1 MVRGSSKS
9 RPSIERARH
18 LVRLLDAAVEEI
30 YLFEAV
36 SLRLV
41 EANRGA
47 RRNLGYRAARLSRMT
62 PLDLSEGLDADVF
75 RGWLKRLRTGEAQR
89 LVYRSRH
96 RRADASSYPVEVRLG
111 YLPEETPP
119 LFVAVASDISERE
132 SYEAQLQR
140 LAHYD
145 PLTGLPNR
153 ALLYERLRQALPA
166 ASRGGR
172 ELAVMFLDLDGFKQV
187 NDRHGHEIGDQVLRA
202 LSARMAQ
209 SLRASDTVARLG
221 GDEFIVLAPGQRSY
235 DDARALAGKLLETI
249 AQPLDVGGN
258 SLTVTASIGIT
269 LYPSDEADLESLL
282 RHADHAMYA
291 AKNAGRACF
300 RCYGEPGTAVALS
313 R

>member
-1 MVRGSSKS
+1 MVRSSRKS

-18 LVRLLDAAVEEI
+18 LVRLLDVAVEEI
-30 YLFEAV
+30 YLFDAQ
-36 SLRLV
+36 SLRFV

-47 RRNLGYRAARLSRMT
+47 RRNLGYRARAFARLT
-62 PLDLSEGLDADVF
+62 PLDLSEDLDADEF
-75 RGWLKRLRTGEAQR
+75 RGWLARLRSGASQR
-89 LVYRSRH
+89 LVYRARH
-96 RRADASSYPVEVRLG
+96 RRADGSSYPVEVRLG

-132 SYEAQLQR
+132 RYEAQLRR

-153 ALLYERLRQALPA
+153 GLLYERLRQAMPA
-166 ASRGGR
+166 ASRDGR

-187 NDRHGHEIGDQVLRA
+187 NDRYGHEAGDEVLRA
-202 LSARMAQ
+202 LSARMAA

-221 GDEFIVLAPGQRSY
+221 GDEFIVLAPGQRSL

-249 AQPLDVGGN
+249 AQPLSVGANGLAV
-258 SLTVTASIGIT
+258 SASIGLT

-291 AKNAGRACF
+291 AKAAGRACL
-300 RCYGEPGTAVALS
+300 RIYGEPGTTAAP
-313 R
+313 